1 MNKLSLEIL
10 SCETFSWSETRER
23 ERERETKVYF
33 DRKLLSSGWRWRERE
48 CKVLQVKTI

>member
-23 ERERETKVYF
+23 ERERDEG
-33 DRKLLSSGWRWRERE
+33 LL
-48 CKVLQVKTI
+48 